1 MTERKWG
8 VKLKNLSTLVIG
20 KGAFYSRDVKSNEVW
35 RRSAVETLI

>member
-20 KGAFYSRDVKSNEVW
+20 KGASYTRDMKLNEVW
-35 RRSAVETLI
+35 QSSAVETFI